1 MVDCHNKTRKHL
13 KSIAVFCGSSE
24 GNDQCII
31 DEAMSLG
38 ETLAQQ
44 KITLVY
50 GAAQIGI
57 MGIVAKAVLK
67 EKGKVIGVVP
77 HFLSSKEII
86 HTNLSELIQT
96 DTMHDRKVIM
106 YDKSDGFMIIP
117 GGLGTMDEFF
127 EIATWGQLGLH
138 TKPIGI
144 LNTNGYY
151 NALIEQCNTM
161 VERGFLKQENL
172 DAIVMDSEID
182 GLLNK
187 MKNFKPLPAP
197 KWLNK
202 ERL

>member
-1 MVDCHNKTRKHL
+1 M
-13 KSIAVFCGSSE
+13 KSIAVFCGSSS
-24 GNDQCII
+24 GNDQVII
-31 DEAMSLG
+31 NEANRLG
-38 ETLAQQ
+38 EILVQQ
-44 KITLVY
+44 EITLVY

-57 MGIVAKAVLK
+57 MGIVANAVLND
-67 EKGKVIGVVP
+67 GGNVIGVVP

-86 HTNLSELIQT
+86 HPNLSELIQT

-117 GGLGTMDEFF
+117 GGFGTMDEFF

-138 TKPIGI
+138 SKPIGI

-151 NALIEQCNTM
+151 DALIEQCKTM
-161 VERGFLKQENL
+161 VERGFLNQENF
-172 DAIVMDSEID
+172 DAIVVDTEIE
-182 GLLNK
+182 GLLQK
-187 MKNFKPLPAP
+187 MKDFKPLPVP